1 MHTLAGWLF
10 IAVLAAAPTIITLWL
25 AGVAARAVKA
35 RKALR

>member
-10 IAVLAAAPTIITLWL
+10 IAVLATVPTIITLWL
-25 AGVAARAVKA
+25 ARVAARAVKA